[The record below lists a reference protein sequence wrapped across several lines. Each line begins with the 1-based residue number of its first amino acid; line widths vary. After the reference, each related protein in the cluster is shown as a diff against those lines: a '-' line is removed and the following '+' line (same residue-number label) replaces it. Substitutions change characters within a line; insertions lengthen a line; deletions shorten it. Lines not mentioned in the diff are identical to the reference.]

1 MKYFCRYFLI
11 LTALGALFFSCG
23 GAHNG
28 GISGEAGEPEFL
40 RIADRAEGGW
50 TIVSVSPFDG
60 SADTLVV
67 DKPMTNIIVMSTS
80 HYGFL
85 DAIGRTDIIS
95 GVSGPDYLWINS
107 EQKTA
112 EASSGG
118 STASLCEAP
127 PLASLRSAPVPPL
140 TVPRVAWVSPSRL
153 ASAAYTII
161 TGFTGGAAA
170 GLASPDHGRP
180 RHARGRGPDRWR
192 GSENLFSQTRREK
205 GGAERNEES
214 GLSEPAA
221 AGDSERSDA
230 GSLRG
235 TPLSPPGGRRGV
247 DRRQPT
253 SAPADVGYDSA
264 PDYETIVALRPEVVL
279 TYAVSGVESP
289 FVGRL
294 KQLGIRVLT
303 VNEHLERHPLARA
316 AYIRLF
322 GALSGDMAAAD
333 SVLSVV
339 KSNYEAITKEV
350 ISRRESPRKVLL
362 NIPYNDQWFVPA
374 SDNYLTVLIHDA
386 GGLVLGCE
394 EGKAASTVMSV
405 EKAYSLSKEADSW
418 LNVGWCS
425 TEKDL
430 LGVNPIFSDMLDNIK
445 KNAEGLVPGGT
456 PIVWNDN
463 KRVNDKGGNDIW
475 QSGAVRP
482 DLILRDLAAI
492 LHPGEETGIK
502 DIIYYKPII

>member
-11 LTALGALFFSCG
+11 LTALGALFCSCG
-23 GAHNG
+23 GGHNG

-95 GVSGPDYLWINS
+95 GISGPDYLWINS

-161 TGFTGGAAA
+161 TGFSGGAAA

-192 GSENLFSQTRREK
+192 GSENLFSQTLREM
-205 GGAERNEES
+205 GGAERSEES
-214 GLSEPAA
+214 GLAEPAL
-221 AGDSERSDA
+221 DA
-230 GSLRG
+230 LAFVSITVTNEGPYDG
-235 TPLSPPGGRRGV
+235 T
-247 DRRQPT
+247 
-253 SAPADVGYDSA
+253 
-264 PDYETIVALRPEVVL
+264 EVVQL
-279 TYAVSGVESP
+279 YVRDEYASVTRPVKELKAFKRVSMKAGESAEVT
-289 FVGRL
+289 F
-294 KQLGIRVLT
+294 
-303 VNEHLERHPLARA
+303 
-316 AYIRLF
+316 
-322 GALSGDMAAAD
+322 
-333 SVLSVV
+333 
-339 KSNYEAITKEV
+339 AITPEM
-350 ISRRESPRKVLL
+350 LQC
-362 NIPYNDQWFVPA
+362 YGA
-374 SDNYLTVLIHDA
+374 DNRW
-386 GGLVLGCE
+386 
-394 EGKAASTVMSV
+394 SV
-405 EKAYSLSKEADSW
+405 EPGDFTILVGSSSDDKDLQAVT
-418 LNVGWCS
+418 LNV
-425 TEKDL
+425 K
-430 LGVNPIFSDMLDNIK
+430 
-445 KNAEGLVPGGT
+445 
-456 PIVWNDN
+456 
-463 KRVNDKGGNDIW
+463 
-475 QSGAVRP
+475 
-482 DLILRDLAAI
+482 
-492 LHPGEETGIK
+492 
-502 DIIYYKPII
+502 